1 MAFKEDKITEEINS
15 TFNNTFRWCPNNDSF
30 GFPLKVRIGFT
41 DEEQKI
47 HDRSRLDMLED
58 INKLLNHKIIN
69 VNKEELDA
77 IIDYKIFFK
86 QNNTLCIQTDENGT
100 YWIKFDDDKV

>member
-1 MAFKEDKITEEINS
+1 
-15 TFNNTFRWCPNNDSF
+15 
-30 GFPLKVRIGFT
+30 
-41 DEEQKI
+41 
-47 HDRSRLDMLED
+47 MLED